1 MRRKARPQASDTRN
15 LVNTMKAIWEQQA
28 TSRRFCLALYMG
40 HSRRRWINYET
51 LFPSS
56 ASSESVVIR

>member
-28 TSRRFCLALYMG
+28 TSRRFVWPCIWDTRADG
-40 HSRRRWINYET
+40 RINYET

>member
-28 TSRRFCLALYMG
+28 TSRRFMG
-40 HSRRRWINYET
+40 HSRRWED
-51 LFPSS
+51 
-56 ASSESVVIR
+56 